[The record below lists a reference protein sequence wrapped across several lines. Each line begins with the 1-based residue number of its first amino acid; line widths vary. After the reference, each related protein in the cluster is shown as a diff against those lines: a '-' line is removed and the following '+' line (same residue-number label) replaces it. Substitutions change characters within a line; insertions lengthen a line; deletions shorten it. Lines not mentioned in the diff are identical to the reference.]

1 MNVTVTAASAEVAV
15 EEVDDLF
22 ELEDV
27 EAEELNMEWEE
38 ELEEDELEEDELEE
52 DKLEEDELEVELEEE
67 DELEALIL
75 KYVEVPYSVSL
86 AIAAR

>member
-27 EAEELNMEWEE
+27 EAEELNME
-38 ELEEDELEEDELEE
+38 EEDELEEDELEDE
-52 DKLEEDELEVELEEE
+52 LEEDELEVELEEE